1 MVSKIKMMGMPL
13 NFNYAQSRKANKNT
27 WQKTL
32 LIS

>member
-27 WQKTL
+27 HGKRL
-32 LIS
+32 L